1 MGSNTE
7 NIIVTL
13 FNTILN
19 KIQRAMETSNGKG
32 SGFPH
37 DSVGLLFYH
46 FQRID
51 IRRCESYMSTDWI
64 ASKKATTNPKNEK
77 K

>member
-19 KIQRAMETSNGKG
+19 KIQQAMETSNERG
-32 SGFPH
+32 SGFTH
-37 DSVGLLFYH
+37 DSVGLIYYH

-51 IRRCESYMSTDWI
+51 I
-64 ASKKATTNPKNEK
+64 N
-77 K
+77 